1 MKKTGL
7 ILLFFATFLSA
18 TGQGPLMDLPYFP
31 SPTTK
36 HIRVIRAYSIDTLS
50 GARMLK
56 YTEHYDR
63 YGYFCPDTAY
73 RHVYD
78 DQGRL
83 VLQEIYRLVSS
94 SANPIPR
101 HEVESRCSIE
111 YAPDGIV
118 QHVKREGFG
127 EYHEGVSE
135 YHLYSHKVHPRF
147 GLTECV
153 YVINWGQEYSD
164 TLRYLCEYD
173 SAGRMLHEYCD
184 DEGAGYLDR
193 KLFYDA
199 SGRIVASRTYYY
211 ESWDTL
217 DYNYDANGVL
227 VSQTGKMYDL
237 DMEADVTITFRP
249 DGTRKERRE
258 HWKIYDDPTDTE
270 PSDEYYRYD
279 EHDVLVY
286 SKSPMGIIEYEI
298 EYWE

>member
-1 MKKTGL
+1 MV
-7 ILLFFATFLSA
+7 LSA

-31 SPTTK
+31 SHTTK

-56 YTEHYDR
+56 YTERYDR
-63 YGYFCPDTAY
+63 HGYFCPDTAY
-73 RHVYD
+73 RNVYD
-78 DQGRL
+78 DLGRL
-83 VLQEIYRLVSS
+83 VLHETYQWVSS
-94 SANPIPR
+94 SANPMPR
-101 HEVESRCSIE
+101 REMMSRCSIE
-111 YAPDGIV
+111 YAADGVV
-118 QHVKREGFG
+118 QHVKREDFG

-153 YVINWGQEYSD
+153 YVISWGQEYSD
-164 TLRYLCEYD
+164 TLRYLWEYD

-184 DEGAGYLDR
+184 GEGAGYRDR

-227 VSQTGKMYDL
+227 VSQTGKKYDL

-258 HWKIYDDPTDTE
+258 HWKNYDDPTSTE
-270 PSDEYYRYD
+270 TSDEYYRYD
-279 EHDVLVY
+279 EHDVLIY
-286 SKSPMGIIEYEI
+286 EKTPMGIIEYEI

>member
-1 MKKTGL
+1 MKKAGL
-7 ILLFFATFLSA
+7 ILLFVAMVLPA
-18 TGQGPLMDLPYFP
+18 MGQWALMDLPYFP
-31 SPTTK
+31 THTAKPIK
-36 HIRVIRAYSIDTLS
+36 VIRAYSIDTLS

-56 YTEHYDR
+56 HTECYDR
-63 YGYFCPDTAY
+63 HGYSADTAY
-73 RHVYD
+73 RNVYD

-83 VLQEIYRLVSS
+83 VLHETYQWVSS
-94 SANPIPR
+94 SANPMPR
-101 HEVESRCSIE
+101 RELMSRCSFE
-111 YAPDGIV
+111 YAADGIV

-127 EYHEGVSE
+127 KYHEGVSE

-153 YVINWGQEYSD
+153 YVIDWGKEYSD

-173 SAGRMLHEYCD
+173 SAGRMMHEYCN
-184 DEGAGYLDR
+184 DEGSGYRDR
-193 KLFYDA
+193 NLFYDA
-199 SGRIVASRTYYY
+199 LGRIVASRTYYY

-217 DYNYDANGVL
+217 DYNYDANGIL

-258 HWKIYDDPTDTE
+258 HWINYDDPMGI
-270 PSDEYYRYD
+270 SDEYYRYD
-279 EHDVLVY
+279 ERDVLVY
-286 SKSPMGIIEYEI
+286 AKSPMGIIEYEI

>member
-1 MKKTGL
+1 MV
-7 ILLFFATFLSA
+7 LSA

-31 SPTTK
+31 SHTTK

-56 YTEHYDR
+56 HTEYYDR
-63 YGYFCPDTAY
+63 HGYSADTAY
-73 RHVYD
+73 RNVYD
-78 DQGRL
+78 DLGRL
-83 VLQEIYRLVSS
+83 VLHETYQWVSS
-94 SANPIPR
+94 SANPMPR
-101 HEVESRCSIE
+101 REMMSRCSFE
-111 YAPDGIV
+111 YAADGIV
-118 QHVKREGFG
+118 QHVKRESFG
-127 EYHEGVSE
+127 KYHEGVSE
-135 YHLYSHKVHPRF
+135 YQLYSHKMHPRF

-153 YVINWGQEYSD
+153 YVKEYID

-173 SAGRMLHEYCD
+173 SAGRMLHEYCS
-184 DEGAGYLDR
+184 DEGAGYRDR

-217 DYNYDANGVL
+217 DYNYDANGIL

-237 DMEADVTITFRP
+237 DLEADVTITFRP
-249 DGTRKERRE
+249 NGTRKERHE
-258 HWKIYDDPTDTE
+258 HWKNYDNPTDTE

>member
-1 MKKTGL
+1 MKKAGL
-7 ILLFFATFLSA
+7 ILLFVAMVLPA
-18 TGQGPLMDLPYFP
+18 MGQWALMDLPYFP
-31 SPTTK
+31 THTAKPIK
-36 HIRVIRAYSIDTLS
+36 VIRAYSIDTLS

-56 YTEHYDR
+56 HTECYDR
-63 YGYFCPDTAY
+63 HGYSADTAY
-73 RHVYD
+73 RNVYD

-83 VLQEIYRLVSS
+83 VLHETYQWVSS
-94 SANPIPR
+94 SANPMPR
-101 HEVESRCSIE
+101 RELMSRCSFE
-111 YAPDGIV
+111 YAADGIV

-127 EYHEGVSE
+127 KYHEGVSE

-153 YVINWGQEYSD
+153 YVIDWGKEYSD

-173 SAGRMLHEYCD
+173 SAGRMMHEYCN
-184 DEGAGYLDR
+184 DEGSGYRDR
-193 KLFYDA
+193 NLFYDA
-199 SGRIVASRTYYY
+199 MGRIVASRTYYY

-237 DMEADVTITFRP
+237 DLEADVTITFRP

-258 HWKIYDDPTDTE
+258 HWINYDDPMDIA
-270 PSDEYYRYD
+270 DEYYRYD
-279 EHDVLVY
+279 EHDVLIY
-286 SKSPMGIIEYEI
+286 EKTPMGIIEYEV